1 MFAKVKA
8 FLLLLGSNPIF
19 QWVFKTSRD
28 SAVGYF
34 GATQFLPT
42 KAWFVGLGF
51 AVASG
56 LVHAFEVWLQSQ
68 NANAPSSIT
77 KGNSSPVAMLKR
89 TLQLM
94 IMLGFCFSVVG
105 SASAYEWNIPTSA
118 VKSNKIKT
126 AASIPSGLDTN
137 MVVGIPTAAL
147 AVGTVSTS
155 YGLSVAYS
163 ALWCHVKGDTAGT
176 TSTLTSK
183 FGVGAAAYGDFGDW
197 LKSNFQTDPKLKVGV
212 GVILP
217 QMCGITPG
225 VQLVWNVKD
234 GSRTTVVT
242 MNVPL
247 NLLNSVI
254 VKLF

>member
-1 MFAKVKA
+1 MQNFITRCKLFFGTPFVQWLFKVVRDSALTYAGANQFVPSKAWMVGLLVFVFSAVIHGSPTDPAKVSALRKS
-8 FLLLLGSNPIF
+8 LTLMLLLGF
-19 QWVFKTSRD
+19 
-28 SAVGYF
+28 A
-34 GATQFLPT
+34 
-42 KAWFVGLGF
+42 FVL
-51 AVASG
+51 AS
-56 LVHAFEVWLQSQ
+56 
-68 NANAPSSIT
+68 P
-77 KGNSSPVAMLKR
+77 
-89 TLQLM
+89 
-94 IMLGFCFSVVG
+94 
-105 SASAYEWNIPTSA
+105 ASAYEWNIPTNA

-126 AASIPSGLDTN
+126 VSMIPSGLDKN

-163 ALWCHVKGDTAGT
+163 ALWCHVKGDASGT

-183 FGVGAAAYGDFGDW
+183 FGVGAAAYGDFGDC

-217 QMCGITPG
+217 DMCGITPG
-225 VQLVWNVKD
+225 VQEVWDVKN
-234 GSRTTVVT
+234 GSCTTVVT
-242 MNVPL
+242 MNIPL

>member
-1 MFAKVKA
+1 MQKFKA
-8 FLLLLGSNPIF
+8 RLLLLGSNPIF
-19 QWVFKTSRD
+19 IWLFKVTRD
-28 SAVGYF
+28 SIVGYL
-34 GATQFLPT
+34 GATPFIPS
-42 KAWFVGLGF
+42 KAWIVGLGF

-77 KGNSSPVAMLKR
+77 KGDSSPVAMLKNILR
-89 TLQLM
+89 
-94 IMLGFCFSVVG
+94 MLFLFAFCFSVVG
-105 SASAYEWNIPTSA
+105 TASAYEWTIPTNA
-118 VKSNKIKT
+118 VKSTKIKT
-126 AASIPSGLDTN
+126 ASMIPSGLDKN

-163 ALWCHVKGDTAGT
+163 ALWCHVKGDADGT

>member
-1 MFAKVKA
+1 MQNFITRCKLFFGTPFAQWLYKV
-8 FLLLLGSNPIF
+8 
-19 QWVFKTSRD
+19 VRD
-28 SAVGYF
+28 SALTYA
-34 GATQFLPT
+34 GANQFVPS
-42 KAWFVGLGF
+42 KAWVF
-51 AVASG
+51 G
-56 LVHAFEVWLQSQ
+56 LVVFVLSAVIHG
-68 NANAPSSIT
+68 APTDQAKRSALRST
-77 KGNSSPVAMLKR
+77 LKMLF
-89 TLQLM
+89 
-94 IMLGFCFSVVG
+94 IFAFCFSVVG
-105 SASAYEWNIPTSA
+105 TASAYEWNIPTNA
-118 VKSNKIKT
+118 VKSSKIKT
-126 AASIPSGLDTN
+126 ASMIPSGLDKN

-163 ALWCHVKGDTAGT
+163 ALWCHAKGDTAGT

-225 VQLVWNVKD
+225 VQLVWDVKS

>member
-1 MFAKVKA
+1 MSNWKTVLSDWSGYALTLVLGFVSVPSASVLIENIYNYIA
-8 FLLLLGSNPIF
+8 ASISAGASPIGAPPAWLLLALSVIGSLLGHALGISHVQVKKALRLKGLIKMLALF
-19 QWVFKTSRD
+19 AFF
-28 SAVGYF
+28 AMVG
-34 GATQFLPT
+34 T
-42 KAWFVGLGF
+42 
-51 AVASG
+51 
-56 LVHAFEVWLQSQ
+56 
-68 NANAPSSIT
+68 
-77 KGNSSPVAMLKR
+77 
-89 TLQLM
+89 
-94 IMLGFCFSVVG
+94 
-105 SASAYEWNIPTSA
+105 ASAYEWTIPTNA
-118 VKSNKIKT
+118 VKSTKIKT
-126 AASIPSGLDTN
+126 ESMIPSGLDKN

-163 ALWCHVKGDTAGT
+163 ALWCHVKGDADGT

-225 VQLVWNVKD
+225 VQLVWDVKN

-242 MNVPL
+242 INVPM